1 MAMLAVAAE
10 RRHEKGRV
18 ICEGDVVIV
27 YERHDRM
34 KAVTLTRNGE
44 LQNRFGVFPHN
55 EWIGKEFGSQIVGRN
70 GAGFVYL
77 LAPTPE
83 LWTLALPHR
92 TQILYIADIS
102 FVVSFLE
109 LKPGSIVLE
118 SGTGSGSLT
127 HSLARAV
134 APTGHV
140 HTFDFHEQRANAA
153 REDFVRN
160 GVSGVVTVKVRD
172 IQGEGFPA
180 ELAGCVDGVFLDLP
194 QPWLAIPSVVRSLRC
209 DGLVCSFSPCIEQVQ
224 RTCEVLSKERFA
236 DIRTFEVLLRSY
248 EVRHENLSTS
258 FDCSEQS
265 REQKFREDSTKPP
278 PHKRQRADEADEKD
292 KSEGEGHGLDAGD
305 INGTSKTVGEES
317 KKPQRQPRPVIAR
330 PYPETKGHTGYLT
343 FARQATLI

>member
-1 MAMLAVAAE
+1 MSMLAVPTE
-10 RRHEKGRV
+10 QRSEKSRV
-18 ICEGDVVIV
+18 ICEGDVVVV

-34 KAVTLTRNGE
+34 KAVTVAKNGE

-55 EWIGKEFGSQIVGRN
+55 EWMGKEFGCQVKGRN

-109 LKPGSIVLE
+109 LRPGSVVLE

-153 REDFVRN
+153 REDFARN

-172 IQGEGFPA
+172 IQGEGFPE

-194 QPWLAIPSVVRSLRC
+194 QPWLAIPSVVRSLRP

-224 RTCEVLSKERFA
+224 RTCEVLSKHQFA

-258 FDCSEQS
+258 FECSEQTFS
-265 REQKFREDSTKPP
+265 KEATKSP
-278 PHKRQRADEADEKD
+278 PHKRQRGEVDEKGGPE
-292 KSEGEGHGLDAGD
+292 SEGHAEDP
-305 INGTSKTVGEES
+305 NGGSKTAAGSIVKQS
-317 KKPQRQPRPVIAR
+317 RPVIAR

-343 FARQATLI
+343 FARQATCM